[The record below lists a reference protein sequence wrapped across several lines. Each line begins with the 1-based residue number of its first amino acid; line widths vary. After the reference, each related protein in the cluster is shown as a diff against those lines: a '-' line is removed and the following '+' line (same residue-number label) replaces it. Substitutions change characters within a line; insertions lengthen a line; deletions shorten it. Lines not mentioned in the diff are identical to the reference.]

1 MTNINMIR
9 SNREAWEAMN
19 KLTEQQKE
27 KKQVEEENTLRPKNP
42 PCPSCGAPLKSTVCE
57 YCGAEWLGL
66 GLKPQRKSVWGS
78 LEKPGKNSLDKVPDI
93 EGVSYTWLEELGEWK
108 PSGPF
113 DDKAHII
120 VVVKTLNETRALY
133 RGVNI
138 GICGIT
144 VECDDIAQYIG
155 KNTQSCVKIDRN
167 KLDLSIK
174 SVKVYI
180 VCERTIHGEQSNFG
194 LTNRV
199 VANEKGFGVFDLSYD
214 ITNDFAIDDCMLL
227 FTLEGDRV
235 TLNASASNF
244 ETEVKPY
251 M

>member
-1 MTNINMIR
+1 MANIKMGGMD
-9 SNREAWEAMN
+9 REAWRAMN
-19 KLTEQQKE
+19 EMDKAQKE
-27 KKQVEEENTLRPKNP
+27 REQTDENTLRPKFP
-42 PCPSCGAPLKSTVCE
+42 HCPNCGAPLKSTVCE

-66 GLKPQRKSVWGS
+66 GLKPQRKGVWGS
-78 LEKPGKNSLDKVPDI
+78 LEKPGKDSLDKVPDI
-93 EGVSYTWLEELGEWK
+93 EGVSYTWLEELGELK
-108 PSGPF
+108 TSGPF
-113 DDKAHII
+113 DDKAHI
-120 VVVKTLNETRALY
+120 VVVVETLNETKALY

-144 VECDDIAQYIG
+144 VDCDEIAKYIG

-194 LTNRV
+194 LTNKV

-214 ITNDFAIDDCMLL
+214 ITSDFAIANCILL

-235 TLNASASNF
+235 TLNTSESNF
-244 ETEVKPY
+244 ETEVRPY